1 MPAADFWIERLGLE
15 AHPEGGFYRETYR
28 SGPSYD
34 FSDAG
39 PFRGPRNY
47 ATAIHYLLK
56 TGERS
61 RLHRIHSD
69 ELWFFHAGEPL
80 DVHVFPPDGPPSSFT
95 LGCSPDRG
103 ELLQAAVAAESWF
116 GACHPLQRAPEEG
129 YSLVSCVVAPGFDF
143 RDFSFAAK
151 EPLLEKY
158 PEFSAI
164 IDRLC

>member
-1 MPAADFWIERLGLE
+1 MPAADFWIARLELE
-15 AHPEGGFYRETYR
+15 VHPEGGFYRETYR
-28 SGPSYD
+28 SVPTYD
-34 FSDAG
+34 FGEAG

-69 ELWFFHAGEPL
+69 ELWFYHAGDPL
-80 DVHVFPPDGPPSSFT
+80 DVHVFPSEGRPTSFT
-95 LGCSPDRG
+95 LGRAPEKG

-116 GACHPLQRAPEEG
+116 GACHPPQGASEEG

-151 EPLLEKY
+151 EILLEKH
-158 PEFSAI
+158 PAFSAI
-164 IDRLC
+164 IDRLS